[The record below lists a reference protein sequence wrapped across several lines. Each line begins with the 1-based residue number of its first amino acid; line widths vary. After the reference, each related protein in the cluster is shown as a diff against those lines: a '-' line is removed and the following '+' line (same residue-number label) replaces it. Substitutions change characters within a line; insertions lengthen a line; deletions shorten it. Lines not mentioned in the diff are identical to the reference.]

1 MINEII
7 YATILMLLQG
17 ILPKF
22 VGFIDGDVT
31 KPYLLSARDDVITM
45 SSKANRAD
53 RAWRNLLES
62 TPVFFALTILCEIKG
77 IDAQIAAQIWISCR
91 VFYVPAY
98 LYGLNALRSTLWTVS
113 ILSLIFMASL
123 LIAI

>member
-7 YATILMLLQG
+7 YATIL
-17 ILPKF
+17 
-22 VGFIDGDVT
+22 
-31 KPYLLSARDDVITM
+31 M